1 MEAIKGVPQ
10 PTFELA
16 YNGKAIT
23 AEVTPYVTAITYTD
37 NLTGESDDLDV
48 ELEDTDGRWINA
60 WYPEKGAV
68 LTLKFG
74 YLGQTLVKAGV
85 FAVDEVNLSGPPS
98 VVKIRALATGVQEA
112 VRTRNS
118 KPYEKTTLAA
128 IAQRIAKRHKMKLI
142 GKVEALQ
149 IDRATQYHETDLQ
162 FLSRLAAEYG
172 YAFKVTENNTKM
184 VFWKTADLHGQKPI
198 RTFTL
203 ADMISY
209 NASDKI
215 TDVPGDAQVKYHD
228 PKTKKLV
235 VYGVKEGQ
243 TTVVG
248 QTNAGKSASADTVK
262 MSRRAP
268 TKQAAEAMA
277 AAELDR
283 RHLDRTSAEIE
294 IEGDAGLAAGAVI
307 ELAGLGRLS
316 GNYTMTKVTH
326 RITRGNGFTSSLEL
340 KRVAPPANSKVV
352 KGTSAKPTGL
362 KVYGVKNDQ
371 VQVVGTTNKAA
382 SK

>member
-10 PTFELA
+10 PAFELA

-112 VRTRNS
+112 VRTRKGRS
-118 KPYEKTTLAA
+118 YEKTTLAA

-198 RTFTL
+198 RTFTP

-277 AAELDR
+277 SAELDR

-294 IEGDAGLAAGAVI
+294 IEGDAGLAAGGVV

-326 RITRGNGFTSSLEL
+326 RIARGNGFTSSLEL

>member
-10 PTFELA
+10 PAFELA

-112 VRTRNS
+112 VRTRKGRS
-118 KPYEKTTLAA
+118 YEKTTLAA

-198 RTFTL
+198 RTFTP

-294 IEGDAGLAAGAVI
+294 IEGDAGLAAGAVV

>member
-10 PTFELA
+10 PAFELA

-48 ELEDTDGRWINA
+48 DLEDTDGRWINA

-98 VVKIRALATGVQEA
+98 VVKIRSLATGVQEA
-112 VRTRNS
+112 VRTRKGRS
-118 KPYEKTTLAA
+118 YEKTTLAA

-198 RTFTL
+198 RTFTP

-294 IEGDAGLAAGAVI
+294 IEGDAGLAAGAVV

>member
-10 PTFELA
+10 PAFELA

-74 YLGQTLVKAGV
+74 YLGQTLIKAGV
-85 FAVDEVNLSGPPS
+85 FSVDEVNLSGPPS

-112 VRTRNS
+112 VRTRKGRS
-118 KPYEKTTLAA
+118 YEKTTLAA

-198 RTFTL
+198 RTFTP

-215 TDVPGDAQVKYHD
+215 TNVPGDAQVKYHD

-294 IEGDAGLAAGAVI
+294 IEGDAGLAAGAVV

>member
-10 PTFELA
+10 PAFELA

-85 FAVDEVNLSGPPS
+85 FSVDEVNLSGPPS

-112 VRTRNS
+112 VRTRKGRS
-118 KPYEKTTLAA
+118 YEKTTLAA

-198 RTFTL
+198 RTFTP

-215 TDVPGDAQVKYHD
+215 TNVPGDAQVKYHD

-294 IEGDAGLAAGAVI
+294 IEGDAGLAAGAVV

>member
-10 PTFELA
+10 PAFELA

-85 FAVDEVNLSGPPS
+85 FAVDEVNLSAPPS

-112 VRTRNS
+112 VRTRKGRS
-118 KPYEKTTLAA
+118 YEKTTLAA

-198 RTFTL
+198 RTFTP

-277 AAELDR
+277 SAELDR

-294 IEGDAGLAAGAVI
+294 IEGDAGLAAGGVV

-326 RITRGNGFTSSLEL
+326 RIARGNGFTSSLEL

>member
-10 PTFELA
+10 PAFELA

-74 YLGQTLVKAGV
+74 YLGQALVKAGV

-112 VRTRNS
+112 VRTRKGRS
-118 KPYEKTTLAA
+118 YEKTTLAA

-326 RITRGNGFTSSLEL
+326 RITRGNGFTSSLEM

-371 VQVVGTTNKAA
+371 VQVVGTTNKAP

>member
-10 PTFELA
+10 PAFELA

-23 AEVTPYVTAITYTD
+23 AEVAPYVTAITYTD

-198 RTFTL
+198 RTFTP

-340 KRVAPPANSKVV
+340 KRVAPPANSKVA